1 MQDMTLD
8 TLSQVSGRDRWSL
21 SRDFRT
27 LYGTSPWRYVMM
39 RRLDFCRQ
47 RMRAGERLVDI
58 AADAGFADQSHMT
71 RQFISRFGLSRAAG
85 CGRSAASAVQVAQ
98 SFKRDRGEANYADCL
113 YHKETAHVSTR

>member
-39 RRLDFCRQ
+39 RRLDFCRH

-71 RQFISRFGLSRAAG
+71 RQFISRFGLSPGRWLRAI
-85 CGRSAASAVQVAQ
+85 
-98 SFKRDRGEANYADCL
+98 RG
-113 YHKETAHVSTR
+113 